1 MLEYKVSIFKVGE
14 QEVKYL
20 FQLIGLNK
28 LYTLIVNQDALEA
41 HRKEGSIEEM
51 IIERSLES
59 HREMTAI
66 VQQTVR
72 TNSLKSQW
80 LNTVKAF
87 VQTESS
93 ADVLTT

>member
-1 MLEYKVSIFKVGE
+1 M
-14 QEVKYL
+14 

-28 LYTLIVNQDALEA
+28 LYTLIVNQDALEV
-41 HRKEGSIEEM
+41 HRTEGSIEEM